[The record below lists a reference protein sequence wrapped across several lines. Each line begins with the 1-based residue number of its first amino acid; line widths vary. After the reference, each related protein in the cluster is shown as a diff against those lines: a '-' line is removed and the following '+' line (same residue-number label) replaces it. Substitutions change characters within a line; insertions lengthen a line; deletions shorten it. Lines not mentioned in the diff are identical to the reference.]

1 VAGEGTSSSL
11 CRYRRDIESRLSL
24 PAEPASA
31 AAARRHIREL
41 LDAWDAADFE
51 EAAVLLTSELV
62 TNALLHARSAAELHV
77 RLADG
82 LLRVGVTDDTPA
94 APVRKHY
101 GNEAATGRGIMLI
114 ETMAS
119 AWGTE
124 PVDGGKVVWF
134 ELGGDAGADTV
145 TSTEVVAG
153 PTGAGPGAGPADQTT
168 AASPNRR
175 RPPGGPHAT
184 ERRARSGARRA
195 VRR

>member
-1 VAGEGTSSSL
+1 
-11 CRYRRDIESRLSL
+11 L

-51 EAAVLLTSELV
+51 DAAVLLTSELV
-62 TNALLHARSAAELHV
+62 TNALLHAHSAAELHV

-82 LLRVGVTDDTPA
+82 RLHVGVTDAMPA
-94 APVRKHY
+94 TPVRKRY
-101 GNEAATGRGIMLI
+101 GKEAATGRGLLLI

-134 ELGGDAGADTV
+134 ELGGDADAGTV
-145 TSTEVVAG
+145 TSAEVDAGSPAAG
-153 PTGAGPGAGPADQTT
+153 PRARPGEQTT
-168 AASPNRR
+168 AASPDRR
-175 RPPGGPHAT
+175 RPPGGPRSS
-184 ERRARSGARRA
+184 ERRAGSRVRRA
-195 VRR
+195 VRP